1 MLQEVPLSKLNEV
14 QNRNTSLLHSILR
27 QRRKNNNNK
36 NSCNNCHRVSSL
48 EKEVLKKESATKV
61 VRFAEQGMSCFR

>member
-27 QRRKNNNNK
+27 QRHKNNNK
-36 NSCNNCHRVSSL
+36 NSCNNCHRVSSSL